1 MTHLL
6 DGFYRWLLYLA
17 ALFMVATLFTI
28 LLGVVGRQLNFDV
41 PGLDAY
47 AGYSIAAALFLAL
60 PAALRHGDHIRV
72 TLLLSRLKGNARK
85 FADYWC
91 LVAASGLSLY
101 LAYYSLR
108 LVWISYATHDVSS
121 SSDAT
126 PLWIPQ
132 IAMAVGSVGLA
143 IAFIEDLVRMLLNQE
158 RITTS
163 DAEMARTE

>member
-28 LLGVVGRQLNFDV
+28 LLGVVGRQINFDV

-60 PAALRHGDHIRV
+60 PATLRNGDHIRV
-72 TLLLSRLKGNARK
+72 TLLLSKLKGNARK

>member
-60 PAALRHGDHIRV
+60 PATLRNGDHIRV
-72 TLLLSRLKGNARK
+72 TLLLSKLKGNARK

-143 IAFIEDLVRMLLNQE
+143 IAFIEDLMRMLLNQE